1 MSQGNLSNPA
11 IFLPPDHKYFHPSV
25 FLLANRYLDIV
36 DSLKTRTSPSAV
48 KSHLFRILKPALD
61 VDESIRE
68 LIGRTPM
75 FADSGLEAVRAVI
88 KTLEE
93 RLQGEIDAAGPEWRA
108 PPIDPVTGY
117 RKLPPF
123 VVQPVIRTIPEST
136 EVGGHDEFEPEEGA
150 LNGSTSAAATAPSTP
165 PPVNTAAKCIHST
178 PTQCAAVAAGRCETR
193 ACLIHCRIMRAVAG
207 GMDPE
212 EANVK
217 SARGDLV
224 GLGCE
229 AHESKVRARGERNA
243 EKRKHKAEAKQEGK
257 RRKMGIKA

>member
-1 MSQGNLSNPA
+1 LSNPA

-36 DSLKTRTSPSAV
+36 ESLKVRTSPSAV
-48 KSHLFRILKPALD
+48 KSHLFRMLKPALD

-75 FADSGLEAVRAVI
+75 FADSGLDAVRNVI

-93 RLQGEIDAAGPEWRA
+93 KLQGEIKAAGSDWKA

-136 EVGGHDEFEPEEGA
+136 EVGGHEEFEPEEGA
-150 LNGSTSAAATAPSTP
+150 INGKSAPPTAPSTP
-165 PPVNTAAKCIHST
+165 PAINTAAKCIHSAPT
-178 PTQCAAVAAGRCETR
+178 PCAAVAAGRCETK
-193 ACLIHCRIMRAVAG
+193 ACLIHCRLMRAVAG

-212 EANVK
+212 EANHK
-217 SARGDLV
+217 SARGELV
-224 GLGCE
+224 GMGCE
-229 AHESKVRARGERNA
+229 SHESKVRARGDRMA

-257 RRKMGIKA
+257 RRKMAKA